1 MTDEEY
7 DNAYEVGLK
16 RGEKA
21 FNAFVKKSTNVK
33 ALKEAGFTDD
43 DLRKVRDVFMKHCA
57 HGITMA
63 EINNR
68 DTEYNRFN
76 NVSHKIQGFKKDKS
90 TGEVINK
97 GKYKTVEMDGINTI
111 SGMEFSCDQGFEIT
125 KPTKTKT
132 KAIKPKN
139 TNPSGI
145 IGIKR

>member
-1 MTDEEY
+1 
-7 DNAYEVGLK
+7 
-16 RGEKA
+16 
-21 FNAFVKKSTNVK
+21 
-33 ALKEAGFTDD
+33 
-43 DLRKVRDVFMKHCA
+43 MKHCA

-68 DTEYNRFN
+68 DTQYNRFN

-90 TGEVINK
+90 TGEVVNK

-125 KPTKTKT
+125 KPSKTKT
-132 KAIKPKN
+132 KSIKPKN